1 MFKNSHLRLL
11 MTLSNF
17 KLLGPASE
25 ETPESPWMISSD
37 VTADDLKDSL
47 HYINQA
53 EFSPPTFEEG
63 VLAENQLKRKTA
75 PRKKA
80 VFDDDEEGE
89 PDDFLFPAGGPTARK
104 VIDEEKRPKKTRK
117 RRRRGSDAEEK
128 ARKRREKDAK
138 KNAGI
143 KSALLVREGDDEFD
157 SDEDRV
163 FYAKEREIR
172 EKAAAA
178 ANAAHGIP
186 KAVPAPKKRVP
197 VVDVSSD
204 DNDDSPNNEDSD
216 DNEDSPD
223 DDDSDDDDD
232 DDDVD
237 DAQGFVRMVM
247 GSQATVGQAE
257 DTPLDGSDGKARKRR
272 RVSVED
278 SEQEEDVEMGGTSK
292 VPEPAPESG
301 AVDDDEDAAPVARRP
316 RGRGPFIMDSDD
328 DE

>member
-11 MTLSNF
+11 MTLSDF

-63 VLAENQLKRKTA
+63 VLAENQLKRKTT

-89 PDDFLFPAGGPTARK
+89 PDDGLFPAGGPTARK

-138 KNAGI
+138 KNRGI

-163 FYAKEREIR
+163 FYAKEREIK

-178 ANAAHGIP
+178 ANAAHVCIHRCTNTLFGSLNLHFY
-186 KAVPAPKKRVP
+186 VLLNMVP
-197 VVDVSSD
+197 VIHFFH
-204 DNDDSPNNEDSD
+204 PK
-216 DNEDSPD
+216 
-223 DDDSDDDDD
+223 
-232 DDDVD
+232 
-237 DAQGFVRMVM
+237 QGH
-247 GSQATVGQAE
+247 
-257 DTPLDGSDGKARKRR
+257 
-272 RVSVED
+272 
-278 SEQEEDVEMGGTSK
+278 
-292 VPEPAPESG
+292 
-301 AVDDDEDAAPVARRP
+301 P
-316 RGRGPFIMDSDD
+316 RSIHACDI
-328 DE
+328 